1 MKTLKCRNV
10 QAAEAG
16 DEIFQVTFETE
27 FDSLKDYFLIQR
39 GFEFEE
45 VVGNQIYI
53 ESDDMTFTG
62 YNIIEEAFLERNR
75 FYIRLNDK
83 DNSEIELLFSISDN
97 KYQKIKK
104 TLKIIFTRFHN
115 LKVQ

>member
-1 MKTLKCRNV
+1 MKTLKCKYV

-16 DEIFQVTFETE
+16 DEIFQVNFETE

-45 VVGNQIYI
+45 IEGKSIYV
-53 ESDDMTFTG
+53 ECDDLTFTG
-62 YNIIEEAFLERNR
+62 HNIIEEALLERNR

-83 DNSEIELLFSISDN
+83 DKSEIELLFSISDN
-97 KYQKIKK
+97 KYQRIKK
-104 TLKIIFTRFHN
+104 TMIIIFTRFDN